1 LKNGFRVLLEG
12 NGVAVAGV
20 FGTGVERCSADAGV
34 FGTGVEMFSA
44 AAGVGGEFPCE
55 GNDESGADVLGAGVE
70 R

>member
-1 LKNGFRVLLEG
+1 MAG
-12 NGVAVAGV
+12 AGV
-20 FGTGVERCSADAGV
+20 FGTGVERCSADADV

-44 AAGVGGEFPCE
+44 AVGVGGEFPCE